1 MSASNDNTIRIFSL
15 DKFSELYSFILPA
28 GVTNVSLLSDSIFA
42 CFYNDSIN
50 IGKLHHL
57 ALSFYSAKIDIKKIK
72 KIKQR
77 RAGSTDE
84 SQDTIMTLFSD
95 NSI

>member
-28 GVTNVSLLSDSIFA
+28 GVTNVSLLNDRIFA
-42 CFYNDSIN
+42 CFYNDCIN

-57 ALSFYSAKIDIKKIK
+57 ALSFHSAKVDIKKIK
-72 KIKQR
+72 RINQPR
-77 RAGSTDE
+77 SSND
-84 SQDTIMTLFSD
+84 SSSDTIMTLFSD